1 MLQVTELEREHARIW
16 TDRVVPVCWF
26 LTTLLHWPLSTV
38 MKFLMSPQT
47 DTFILKPHDC
57 LWINA
62 AYFFVKMLTAHTTYH
77 SLTQPTSELHKQ
89 AGTPLV
95 VFGHHTRIHTLS
107 QAPQKNKTPLQRNN
121 KIITPKKAFCS

>member
-16 TDRVVPVCWF
+16 TDCVVPV
-26 LTTLLHWPLSTV
+26 LTHSSTLASLYSNEIPYVS
-38 MKFLMSPQT
+38 QT

-95 VFGHHTRIHTLS
+95 VFGHHTHIHTLS

-121 KIITPKKAFCS
+121 KNNNT